1 MKLVSTFNDSTFDF
15 GQKSL
20 GFIKNIKIVWNIII
34 N

>member
-1 MKLVSTFNDSTFDF
+1 MKISSTFNDSFDF
-15 GQKSL
+15 GQNSL